1 MKLPLLYFSIAI
13 TLTCFLLAPGVWWG
27 DSLNAYIQSVSGIYG
42 AAQPVF
48 MALFLK
54 CTRFFLPGSLLP
66 FLIFVTLYFAG
77 FALLIFYLIK
87 NKYLAPVLFFSF
99 SFCPLL
105 FANIGVIQTESFQL
119 ALLSAFIALTVL
131 FYRYEG
137 VHRKK
142 YFAGLVVLLGLFSL
156 VRYDT
161 LHISLL
167 LSYWLGYT
175 WVKKH
180 NRKVIFIT
188 AGLFFIFKISATF
201 LDSLV
206 NIPQE
211 LKPEMRNSLLV
222 ADIAAISA
230 QSKTNYI
237 PDYCWQPVIPNK
249 ERTVEKIIYGQNNW
263 SNSFYSYIYNID
275 PSIGLFTYSTS
286 SHTEE
291 LFMTWFKVVAKHPF
305 LFFKYHL
312 TVFSYLVFNDNFN
325 MGIWSGLK
333 DSHVNHSRLLI
344 EKNEAVDS
352 FLVKH
357 SNRFAYR
364 NGNLFFDKD
373 DTPITPKEENAL
385 LQLAG
390 NRRAADVVWMK
401 WYSYI
406 PAKTYNTANSIAE
419 KYVNPSFELFK
430 WYFRGLCMLAP
441 YFLALVIFLFY
452 APWLKRG
459 YYRFTYILLCCC
471 GIVHLLLRLLI
482 LTDPVYRFGMLT
494 ILFAFFAFVI
504 LVADKLNKQTA

>member
-1 MKLPLLYFSIAI
+1 MKLPLLYFLMAIAI
-13 TLTCFLLAPGVWWG
+13 TCFLLAPGVWWG
-27 DSLNAYIQSVSGIYG
+27 DSLNAYIQGVSGIYG

-66 FLIFVTLYFAG
+66 FLFFIVLYFGG
-77 FALLIFYLIK
+77 FALLVFDLIK
-87 NKYLAPVLFFSF
+87 HRFIAPVLFFSL

-105 FANIGVIQTESFQL
+105 SANIGVIQTESFQL
-119 ALLSAFIALTVL
+119 ALLAAFIALTIL
-131 FYRYEG
+131 FNKYEG
-137 VHRKK
+137 EHRKK
-142 YFAGLVVLLGLFSL
+142 YFAGLVVLLAMFSL

-167 LSYWLGYT
+167 LSYWLGFT
-175 WVKKH
+175 LVKKH
-180 NRKVIFIT
+180 NRKVVFIT
-188 AGLFFIFKISATF
+188 IGLFLMFKISASF
-201 LDSLV
+201 LDSIV

-237 PDYCWQPVIPNK
+237 PDYCWQPVIPAT

-275 PSIGLFTYSTS
+275 PSVGLFTYSTT
-286 SHTEE
+286 SHTAE
-291 LFMTWFKVVAKHPF
+291 LFMTWFKVVTKHPF
-305 LFFKYHL
+305 LFFKYHA
-312 TVFSYLVFNDNFN
+312 TVFSYLAFNDNFN

-344 EKNEAVDS
+344 EKSEAVDS

-357 SNRFAYR
+357 NRFAYR
-364 NGNLFFDKD
+364 EGNLFFDKD
-373 DTPITPKEENAL
+373 YKPITQQEENAL
-385 LQLAG
+385 LQLVG
-390 NRRAADVVWMK
+390 NRRGADVVWMK

-406 PAKTYNTANSIAE
+406 PAKTYNTANPLAE
-419 KYVNPSFELFK
+419 KFVNPFFEFFK
-430 WYFRGLCMLAP
+430 WRFKWLC
-441 YFLALVIFLFY
+441 FLALYFLTLVAFLFY
-452 APWLKRG
+452 SPWLKPG
-459 YYRFTYILLCCC
+459 YYRFTYIILCSC
-471 GIVHLLLRLLI
+471 GILHLLLRLLI

-504 LVADKLNKQTA
+504 LVADKLNKHTE